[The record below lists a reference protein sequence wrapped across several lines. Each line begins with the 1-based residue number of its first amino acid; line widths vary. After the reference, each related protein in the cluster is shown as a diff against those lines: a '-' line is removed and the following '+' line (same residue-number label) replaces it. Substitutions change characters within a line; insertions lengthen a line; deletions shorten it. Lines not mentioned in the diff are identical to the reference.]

1 MQYLSLVPFIFTLAV
16 SALAACQATP
26 TGFIRVTKVTPSYWR
41 ATFSNAPFNLLNSN
55 FYLDFYALVDQLE
68 NDQEVK
74 VVVFDSEVPD
84 FWISRIDIANPAP
97 PELSSEVWWG
107 NVTRLSNLP
116 LITVASI
123 RGITRGAGVELASA
137 LDVRFGSRE
146 KAVFNQIEVGFGLTP
161 SSGMALLPM
170 LLGRSRALEVAIGAD
185 DVDADT
191 AALYGWINRA
201 IPDDSFESFVDTFA
215 RRVAGWDHDVIAVT
229 KKLIN
234 KNAGF
239 PTMEEWRE
247 GYEAGQVS
255 LSKPVLQERLPAV
268 IKAGLGSNITFE
280 KNLSQETLKF
290 TGDGPF

>member
-146 KAVFNQIEVGFGLTP
+146 KAVFNQIEVGFG
-161 SSGMALLPM
+161 
-170 LLGRSRALEVAIGAD
+170 
-185 DVDADT
+185 
-191 AALYGWINRA
+191 
-201 IPDDSFESFVDTFA
+201 
-215 RRVAGWDHDVIAVT
+215 
-229 KKLIN
+229 K
-234 KNAGF
+234 
-239 PTMEEWRE
+239 
-247 GYEAGQVS
+247 
-255 LSKPVLQERLPAV
+255 
-268 IKAGLGSNITFE
+268 
-280 KNLSQETLKF
+280 
-290 TGDGPF
+290 